1 VATAHFQR
9 RRLDLLALPDELLVR
24 VLASL
29 SSLADASNA
38 FAACHRLHSIY
49 LDDHYWRAVVKGRWG
64 VRGRGLRQSAGI
76 DVPWRSFV
84 KEKLALFRE
93 GAMEWKIKAKSGA
106 TPVSRYTHT
115 GTVVGRKIYYIGG
128 QTSPDVPR
136 LNEIWA
142 YDVDKGSFERVELVS
157 GAVPNFARHTA
168 VAIGTKIWVYGGYD
182 GIGAFYGLALF
193 DTEALTWT
201 YPKVHGE
208 EPPLRSNHSAAA
220 VGNKMYVF
228 GGSAS
233 LQGHYTILGDFHEF
247 DMETMTWTRLD
258 TRFKC
263 PSPRVG
269 HRMVSL
275 GQRVFLFGG
284 GVWSAEDGWHT
295 KFNELCIYDTRT
307 RQWTHLP
314 STLQTPPVCS
324 YPFLFVAGC
333 HLCVF
338 GGQSL
343 NDVAVT
349 NELYMLDTS
358 TRTASLPRETRT
370 RTHRTRTHT
379 HTTAHAHDR
388 TTRHESSLTCFL
400 WCSVSLTWTRA
411 EEPRV
416 KGHFPG
422 PRDMG
427 VANVVDDTCLLY
439 GGYSGG
445 SLYSAVDFWELRFD
459 KVAFAKHPEP
469 AVSSAHM

>member
-1 VATAHFQR
+1 VCRVVSCRASSPMFSGCSCSAVACGRLRTAGTPSSTNSASTTPVPLPR
-9 RRLDLLALPDELLVR
+9 PPPPAPRPPRLLDLLGRCR
-24 VLASL
+24 VK
-29 SSLADASNA
+29 
-38 FAACHRLHSIY
+38 
-49 LDDHYWRAVVKGRWG
+49 KG
-64 VRGRGLRQSAGI
+64 
-76 DVPWRSFV
+76 
-84 KEKLALFRE
+84 
-93 GAMEWKIKAKSGA
+93 
-106 TPVSRYTHT
+106 
-115 GTVVGRKIYYIGG
+115 
-128 QTSPDVPR
+128 
-136 LNEIWA
+136 
-142 YDVDKGSFERVELVS
+142 
-157 GAVPNFARHTA
+157 
-168 VAIGTKIWVYGGYD
+168 
-182 GIGAFYGLALF
+182 
-193 DTEALTWT
+193 
-201 YPKVHGE
+201 
-208 EPPLRSNHSAAA
+208 
-220 VGNKMYVF
+220 
-228 GGSAS
+228 
-233 LQGHYTILGDFHEF
+233 
-247 DMETMTWTRLD
+247 
-258 TRFKC
+258 
-263 PSPRVG
+263 
-269 HRMVSL
+269 
-275 GQRVFLFGG
+275 
-284 GVWSAEDGWHT
+284 
-295 KFNELCIYDTRT
+295 T

-439 GGYSGG
+439 GGYSI
-445 SLYSAVDFWELRFD
+445 
-459 KVAFAKHPEP
+459 P
-469 AVSSAHM
+469 AHASPRSCVVVSCVWLLDVC

>member
-1 VATAHFQR
+1 MDYTEAWGGELVEVLAEGGRGSGEEEGGVATAAHFQR
-9 RRLDLLALPDELLVR
+9 RLLDLLALPDELLVR

-38 FAACHRLHSIY
+38 FAACHRLYSIY

-76 DVPWRSFV
+76 DVPWRCFV

-93 GAMEWKIKAKSGA
+93 GAMEWKTKAKIGEA
-106 TPVSRYTHT
+106 PVSRYTHT

-182 GIGAFYGLALF
+182 GIGSFFGLALF

-208 EPPLRSNHSAAA
+208 EPPPRSNHSAAA

-228 GGSAS
+228 GGSAN

-247 DMETMTWTRLD
+247 DTETMTWTRLD

-284 GVWSAEDGWHT
+284 GVWSVDDGWHT
-295 KFNELCIYDTRT
+295 KLNELCIYDTRA

-314 STLQTPPVCS
+314 SALQTPPVCS

-349 NELYMLDTS
+349 NELYMLDTKRRS
-358 TRTASLPRETRT
+358 PRSRGT
-370 RTHRTRTHT
+370 
-379 HTTAHAHDR
+379 
-388 TTRHESSLTCFL
+388 S
-400 WCSVSLTWTRA
+400 
-411 EEPRV
+411 RV
-416 KGHFPG
+416 

-427 VANVVDDTCLLY
+427 VANVVGDTCLLY
-439 GGYSGG
+439 GGGG